1 MVGTSNE
8 SVPEMTIDH
17 TCGLQLW
24 HVMYATYEV
33 ESQCRTAPGMVELF
47 DQWIVK
53 AKIEEVSNIGVFLQ
67 IIPVSQILEWMVDG
81 QCGKSQVHRDCRCKD
96 RTRILEM
103 IVIRGI
109 FSQPMVYH
117 HLPIISDSQFSNCHH
132 KSI

>member
-1 MVGTSNE
+1 
-8 SVPEMTIDH
+8 
-17 TCGLQLW
+17 
-24 HVMYATYEV
+24 
-33 ESQCRTAPGMVELF
+33 MVELF

-109 FSQPMVYH
+109 FFPTNGLSSFAH
-117 HLPIISDSQFSNCHH
+117 HFRLSVFQLPS
-132 KSI
+132 